1 MRIRYS
7 KEADALYIRLKEIKI
22 EDSDEVSPD
31 LIIDYDIDGNVVGIE
46 ILEASKKA
54 ETEQLIIQAFNKVM
68 VENPAAIASTA

>member
-22 EDSDEVSPD
+22 EDSDEVSQD

-46 ILEASKKA
+46 ILEVSKKA
-54 ETEQLIIQAFNKVM
+54 ETEQLIIQAFKKVM
-68 VENPAAIASTA
+68 VENPVAIASSA